1 MTFQG
6 LGRNLKFAMG
16 LTLIFSFELNACKN
30 NLESLQYV
38 FEKQRMA
45 SSNCLLIVLSTNV
58 QGEDGGIFFH
68 LTHSTAVF

>member
-1 MTFQG
+1 M
-6 LGRNLKFAMG
+6 LV
-16 LTLIFSFELNACKN
+16 KN